1 MNSRTAWLCTTRPHA
16 RVATIHGMSEPTPD
30 PATASSDATD
40 ELKRTPLEAEHRRL
54 GAKLAP
60 FAGWLMPIEYE
71 GALAEHR
78 VVRTSV
84 GLFDLTH
91 LGKVEV
97 VGPGALG
104 MLQRVVT
111 NDLST
116 AAVGDALY
124 NLVLNEGGGVIEDLI
139 VYRLGEQRYFVVP
152 NAANSPRVLRM
163 LEEEEADDRLH
174 LMYHQDWCFLA
185 VQGPGSVDVV
195 RGLFPEAGQLA
206 FMRCSETEY
215 HRRPVIVTR
224 SGYTGE
230 VGFELFTYQ
239 DVAEQLW
246 EELLETAR
254 AAGGGPCGLAARDV
268 LRLEMGYPLYGQDL
282 FEASTAFEAGLG
294 WAVSMDKGEF
304 RGRQALLRQ
313 REEGLPS
320 LLRGLRMHER
330 RHIPRAH
337 YPVFVGDQLVG
348 EVTSGT
354 FSPELGTGIAL
365 AYVWPGDVVELGQ
378 EVEVDIRGRRGK
390 ATVVKPPF
398 VDRSPR

>member
-1 MNSRTAWLCTTRPHA
+1 MSRQPRTDAPEDRK
-16 RVATIHGMSEPTPD
+16 PD
-30 PATASSDATD
+30 PPE
-40 ELKRTPLEAEHRRL
+40 ELKRTPLESEHRRL

-60 FAGWLMPIEYE
+60 FAGWQMPIEYE

-78 VVRTSV
+78 SVRDHV

-104 MLQRVVT
+104 MLQRLVT
-111 NDLST
+111 NDLSR
-116 AAVGDALY
+116 AGAGDARY
-124 NLVLNEGGGVIEDLI
+124 NLVLNDDGGVIEDII
-139 VYRLGEQRYFVVP
+139 VYRLGEERFFVVP
-152 NAANSPRVLRM
+152 NASNAPRVLRM
-163 LEEEEADDRLH
+163 LEEEEADGPIH
-174 LMYHQDWCFLA
+174 LLYHQDWCFLA
-185 VQGPGSVDVV
+185 VQGPESTKVME
-195 RGLFPEAGQLA
+195 GLFPDATELA
-206 FMRCSETEY
+206 FMQCSEAEY

-239 DVAEQLW
+239 DVAQELW
-246 EELLETAR
+246 GELLGSVRTL
-254 AAGGGPCGLAARDV
+254 GGGPCGLAARDV

-282 FEASTAFEAGLG
+282 SEAVTPFEAGLS
-294 WAVSMDKGEF
+294 WAVALDKGEF
-304 RGRQALLRQ
+304 RGREALLRQ
-313 REEGLPS
+313 KEGALPS
-320 LLRGLRMHER
+320 RLRGLRMHER

-337 YPVFVGDQLVG
+337 YPVFVGDQRVG

-365 AYVWPGDVVELGQ
+365 AYMFPGDVVELGQ
-378 EVEVDIRGRRGK
+378 EVQVDIRGRRGA

>member
-1 MNSRTAWLCTTRPHA
+1 MVDATPGDTA
-16 RVATIHGMSEPTPD
+16 
-30 PATASSDATD
+30 DATD
-40 ELKRTPLEAEHRRL
+40 RAADATDAAAADAPNVSEELKRTPLEAEHLRL
-54 GAKLAP
+54 GAKMAP
-60 FAGWLMPIEYE
+60 FAGWQMPIEYE

-78 VVRTSV
+78 AVRTHV

-97 VGPGALG
+97 VGAGALG

-111 NDLST
+111 NDLSR
-116 AAVGDALY
+116 ADVGEALY

-139 VYRLGEQRYFVVP
+139 VYRMGEERYFVVP
-152 NAANSPRVLRM
+152 NASNAPRVLRM
-163 LEEEEADDRLH
+163 LEEEKADGPLH

-185 VQGPGSVDVV
+185 VQGPEAKNVMAGI
-195 RGLFPEAGQLA
+195 FPTATELA
-206 FMRCSETEY
+206 FMRCVETEY

-239 DVAEQLW
+239 DIAEQLW
-246 EELLETAR
+246 EDLLSSVRTF
-254 AAGGGPCGLAARDV
+254 GGTPCGLAARDV

-282 FEASTAFEAGLG
+282 FEASTAFEAGLR
-294 WAVSMDKGEF
+294 WAVAMDKGEF
-304 RGRQALLRQ
+304 RGRTALLRQ
-313 REEGLPS
+313 QEEGLPS
-320 LLRGLRMHER
+320 RLRGLRMHER
-330 RHIPRAH
+330 RHIPRAR
-337 YPVFVGDQLVG
+337 YPVFVSDQLVG

-354 FSPELGTGIAL
+354 FSPVLGTGIAL

-378 EVEVDIRGRRGK
+378 EVEVDIRGRRGA
-390 ATVVKPPF
+390 ATVVQPPF

>member
-1 MNSRTAWLCTTRPHA
+1 MAHA
-16 RVATIHGMSEPTPD
+16 SPADPD
-30 PATASSDATD
+30 NEAEAVSD
-40 ELKRTPLEAEHRRL
+40 ELKRTPLEAEHLRL
-54 GAKLAP
+54 GAKMAP
-60 FAGWLMPIEYE
+60 FAGWQMPIEYD

-78 VVRTSV
+78 AVRSHV

-97 VGPGALG
+97 VGAGALG
-104 MLQRVVT
+104 MLQRLVT
-111 NDLST
+111 NDLSR
-116 AAVGDALY
+116 ARVGEALY

-139 VYRLGEQRYFVVP
+139 VYRLGDERYFVVP
-152 NAANSPRVLRM
+152 NASNAPRVLRM
-163 LEEEEADDRLH
+163 LEEEKADEPLH

-185 VQGPGSVDVV
+185 VQGPEAMSAIAAT
-195 RGLFPEAGQLA
+195 FPTAPDLA
-206 FMRCSETEY
+206 FMRCMETEY

-239 DVAEQLW
+239 DVAQQLW
-246 EELLETAR
+246 DELLGSVRTLEGA
-254 AAGGGPCGLAARDV
+254 PCGLASRDI

-294 WAVSMDKGEF
+294 WAVAMGKGDF
-304 RGRQALLRQ
+304 RGRAALVRQ
-313 REEGLPS
+313 QEEGLPS
-320 LLRGLRMHER
+320 RLRGLRMHER

-337 YPVFVGDQLVG
+337 HPVFVGDQLVG

-354 FSPELGTGIAL
+354 FSPTLGTGIAL
-365 AYVWPGDVVELGQ
+365 AYLWPGDVVELDQ
-378 EVEVDIRGRRGK
+378 EVEVDIRGKRGA
-390 ATVVKPPF
+390 ATVVQPPF

>member
-1 MNSRTAWLCTTRPHA
+1 MGADDLAERSLCISPYHPGMDDGDVGTELRRT
-16 RVATIHGMSEPTPD
+16 S
-30 PATASSDATD
+30 
-40 ELKRTPLEAEHRRL
+40 LEIEHRRL

-78 VVRTSV
+78 AVRERV

-91 LGKVEV
+91 LGKVDV
-97 VGPGALG
+97 TGPGALG
-104 MLQRVVT
+104 MLQRVVS
-111 NDLST
+111 NDLTKAS
-116 AAVGDALY
+116 VGEALY

-139 VYRLGEQRYFVVP
+139 VYRMGDERFFVVP
-152 NAANSPRVLRM
+152 NAANAPRVLRM
-163 LEEEEADDRLH
+163 LEEEQADGPVH

-185 VQGPGSVDVV
+185 VQGPDSVRVMTE
-195 RGLFPEAGQLA
+195 LFPGAGDLG
-206 FMRCSETEY
+206 FMRCVESEY
-215 HRRPVIVTR
+215 RRRPVIVTR

-239 DVAEQLW
+239 DIALELW
-246 EELLETAR
+246 RDLMEAM
-254 AAGGGPCGLAARDV
+254 APFDGAPCGLAARDV

-282 FEASTAFEAGLG
+282 FEASTVLEAGLG
-294 WAVSMDKGEF
+294 WAVSFDKGAF
-304 RGRQALLRQ
+304 RGREALLRQ
-313 REEGLPS
+313 RDEGLPS
-320 LLRGLRMHER
+320 RLRGLLMEER

-354 FSPELGTGIAL
+354 FSPLLQKGIAL
-365 AYVWPGDVVELGQ
+365 AYVWPGDAVEVGS
-378 EVEVDIRGRRGK
+378 EVEVDVRGRRGAAK
-390 ATVVKPPF
+390 VVRPPF

>member
-1 MNSRTAWLCTTRPHA
+1 MSRHSRSETTTARPGAAEAPATRTADAPAMT
-16 RVATIHGMSEPTPD
+16 D
-30 PATASSDATD
+30 P
-40 ELKRTPLEAEHRRL
+40 ELRRTPLEAEHLRL
-54 GAKLAP
+54 GAKLGP

-71 GALAEHR
+71 GAVAEHGA
-78 VVRTSV
+78 VRSHV

-97 VGPGALG
+97 VGPGALR
-104 MLQRVVT
+104 MLQRIVT
-111 NDLST
+111 NDLSR
-116 AAVGDALY
+116 AAVGEALY

-139 VYRLGEQRYFVVP
+139 VYRLGGERYFVVP
-152 NAANSPRVLRM
+152 NAANAPRVLRM
-163 LEEEEADDRLH
+163 LEEEEADGPVH

-185 VQGPGSVDVV
+185 VQGPDSVVIIAE
-195 RGLFPEAGQLA
+195 LFPDAKDLA
-206 FMRCSETEY
+206 FMRCTETEY

-239 DVAEQLW
+239 DVAVDLW
-246 EELLETAR
+246 RDLLERVTTT
-254 AAGGGPCGLAARDV
+254 GGGPCGLAARDV

-282 FEASTAFEAGLG
+282 FEASTALEAGLG
-294 WAVSMDKGEF
+294 WAVAMDKPEF
-304 RGRQALLRQ
+304 RGRDALLRQ

-320 LLRGLRMHER
+320 ILRGVRMHER

-348 EVTSGT
+348 EITSGT
-354 FSPELGTGIAL
+354 FSPLLGTGIAL
-365 AYVWPGDVVELGQ
+365 AYFWPADVVELEQ
-378 EVEVDIRGRRGK
+378 EVEVDIRGRRGT

-398 VDRSPR
+398 VDRNPR

>member
-1 MNSRTAWLCTTRPHA
+1 MAHQRPA
-16 RVATIHGMSEPTPD
+16 D
-30 PATASSDATD
+30 PANEAEAVSD
-40 ELKRTPLEAEHRRL
+40 ELKRTPLEAEHLRL
-54 GAKLAP
+54 GAKMAP
-60 FAGWLMPIEYE
+60 FAGWQMPIEYE

-78 VVRTSV
+78 AVRSHV

-97 VGPGALG
+97 VGAGALS
-104 MLQRVVT
+104 MLQRLVT
-111 NDLST
+111 NDLSR
-116 AAVGDALY
+116 ARVGEALY

-139 VYRLGEQRYFVVP
+139 VYRLGEERYFVVP
-152 NAANSPRVLRM
+152 NASNAPRVLRM
-163 LEEEEADDRLH
+163 LEEEKADEPLH

-185 VQGPGSVDVV
+185 VQGPEATNV
-195 RGLFPEAGQLA
+195 LEPMFPTAPSLA
-206 FMRCSETEY
+206 FMRCMETEY
-215 HRRPVIVTR
+215 RRRPVIVTR

-246 EELLETAR
+246 DELLGSVR
-254 AAGGGPCGLAARDV
+254 ALAGAPCGLASRDI

-294 WAVSMDKGEF
+294 WAVAMDKGDF
-304 RGRQALLRQ
+304 RGRAALLRQ
-313 REEGLPS
+313 QKEGLPS
-320 LLRGLRMHER
+320 RLRGLRMHQR

-337 YPVFVGDQLVG
+337 YPVFLGDQLVG

-354 FSPELGTGIAL
+354 FSPTLGTGIAL
-365 AYVWPGDVVELGQ
+365 AYLWPGDVVELGR
-378 EVEVDIRGRRGK
+378 EVEVDIRGRRGA
-390 ATVVKPPF
+390 ATVVQPPF

>member
-1 MNSRTAWLCTTRPHA
+1 MSHQITA
-16 RVATIHGMSEPTPD
+16 D
-30 PATASSDATD
+30 ATADTTEAPQ
-40 ELKRTPLEAEHRRL
+40 ELKRTPLEAEHLRL
-54 GAKLAP
+54 GAKMAP
-60 FAGWLMPIEYE
+60 FAGWQMPIEYE

-78 VVRTSV
+78 SVRAHV

-104 MLQRVVT
+104 MLQRLVT
-111 NDLST
+111 NDLSR
-116 AAVGDALY
+116 AGVGDALY

-139 VYRLGEQRYFVVP
+139 VYRLGEERYFVVP
-152 NAANSPRVLRM
+152 NASNAPRVLRM
-163 LEEEEADDRLH
+163 LEEEKSDGPLH

-185 VQGPGSVDVV
+185 VQGPESMKAMA
-195 RGLFPEAGQLA
+195 GLFPEATELG
-206 FMRCSETEY
+206 FMRCYEAEY

-230 VGFELFTYQ
+230 VGFELFTYE
-239 DVAEQLW
+239 DIAEDLW
-246 EELLETAR
+246 SELLGSVR
-254 AAGGGPCGLAARDV
+254 AFGGGPCGLAVRDV

-294 WAVSMDKGEF
+294 WAVAMDKGEF
-304 RGRQALLRQ
+304 RGRAALLRQ
-313 REEGLPS
+313 QEEGLPS

-354 FSPELGTGIAL
+354 FSPGLGTGIAL

-378 EVEVDIRGRRGK
+378 EVEVDIRGRRGT

-398 VDRSPR
+398 VERSPR

>member
-1 MNSRTAWLCTTRPHA
+1 MADTTRGDT
-16 RVATIHGMSEPTPD
+16 VD
-30 PATASSDATD
+30 ATADGAADATTAD
-40 ELKRTPLEAEHRRL
+40 APDVSEELKRTPLEAEHLRL
-54 GAKLAP
+54 GAKMAP
-60 FAGWLMPIEYE
+60 FAGWQMPIEYE

-78 VVRTSV
+78 AVRTHV

-97 VGPGALG
+97 VGAGALG

-111 NDLST
+111 NDLSG
-116 AAVGDALY
+116 AAVGEALY

-139 VYRLGEQRYFVVP
+139 VYRMGEERYFVVP
-152 NAANSPRVLRM
+152 NASNAPRVLRM
-163 LEEEEADDRLH
+163 LEEEKAEGPLH

-185 VQGPGSVDVV
+185 VQGPEAKNVMAGI
-195 RGLFPEAGQLA
+195 FPAATELA
-206 FMRCSETEY
+206 FMRCVETEY

-239 DVAEQLW
+239 DIAEQLW
-246 EELLETAR
+246 EELLGSVRTF
-254 AAGGGPCGLAARDV
+254 GGAPCGLAARDV

-282 FEASTAFEAGLG
+282 FEASTAFEAGLR
-294 WAVSMDKGEF
+294 WAVAMDKGEF
-304 RGRQALLRQ
+304 RGRTALLRQ
-313 REEGLPS
+313 QEEGLPS
-320 LLRGLRMHER
+320 RLRGLRMHER

-354 FSPELGTGIAL
+354 FSPVLGTGIAL

-378 EVEVDIRGRRGK
+378 EVEVDIRGRRGA
-390 ATVVKPPF
+390 ATVVQPPF
-398 VDRSPR
+398 VERSPR